1 MSGPRVGGPLALVLL
16 LSLVMLAPAARALAQ
31 GRQLAEPFAP
41 PPDDG
46 VSLDLQVGTLAPLL
60 VGGGVRVN
68 LPGQLIVG
76 VLAGGT
82 PSAYGEVFGD
92 AAAAYGAPSGVSEL
106 VSRFLGGA
114 FVLRIEAGVRPVAH
128 AGLELLVHYSAMF
141 SAPEISTGAIDQLA
155 GQPIPWP
162 AGITSVQLDGVLHG
176 FGGELAWALEPVSG
190 LLIRLA
196 LGLTYFGGASMR
208 VVVPQELRAAAG
220 GQIEA
225 VERRIA
231 STFTTYGVVPYA
243 GLTAGWRIH

>member
-1 MSGPRVGGPLALVLL
+1 VTRPIARGLLALVLL
-16 LSLVMLAPAARALAQ
+16 SLLVLSPATRVLAQ
-31 GRQLAEPFAP
+31 ARELAEPFAP

-46 VSLDLQVGTLAPLL
+46 ISLDLHAGTLAPLL
-60 VGGGVRVN
+60 VGGAMRVN
-68 LPGQLIVG
+68 LPGQLIMG

-128 AGLELLVHYSAMF
+128 AGLELVAHYTAMF
-141 SAPEISTGAIDQLA
+141 STPEISTGAIDQLA

-162 AGITSVQLDGVLHG
+162 GITSVQLDGVLHG

-190 LLIRLA
+190 LVIRLA

-208 VVVPQELRAAAG
+208 IVVPQEMRTAG
-220 GQIEA
+220 GPIEA
-225 VERRIA
+225 AERRIA